1 MNSPRAMPDY
11 RWRAW
16 IALGLML
23 LLFLLLAGRV
33 LSLQVLD
40 VKRGAQ
46 FLQHQGARR
55 TVRTAELPAYRGL
68 ITDRRGEPLAIS
80 TPVISLWADPREL
93 AIDERLG
100 ELARRLDL
108 SPDELAQRVRR
119 YANRRYMYLRRHL
132 APERARD
139 ILALGVP
146 GVRSEREYRRF
157 YPAGEVSAQ
166 LVGMTDLDGRG
177 VAGLELAYD
186 EWLRGRPGRK
196 RYLKD
201 LRGDAVRDI
210 GIVEAARPGRNLKLA
225 IDLRLQYLLHVEL
238 GRAVALTGAEAGVI
252 VTLDPRTGEVL
263 ASASYP
269 YFNPNN
275 RAAMGAALRE
285 SQTRNRALTDVF
297 EPGSIVKPLT
307 LVAALESGRYSPD
320 TLIDTSPGRIRVGP
334 KVLPDPRNYG
344 EISLARVVQKSS
356 QVGITRV
363 SLDIGHEPVWSLFQ
377 RFGLGESTASG
388 FPGERSG
395 LLPRRPRWRPI
406 EQVTLAF
413 GYGLTVTPLQIAR
426 AYAAFAN
433 GGVLPDITLLCR
445 EARAGGGRR
454 VIDTH
459 TARQLREVLH
469 GVTAAGGTA
478 TRARIA
484 GYEVGGKTGTVH
496 KVGNG
501 AYLDDQYVALFAGMA
516 PIAEPRVVT
525 VVVLDRP
532 KGDDYG
538 GSTAAAPVFARV
550 AGETLRLLGVPPEL
564 PALGEGARLLAAGE
578 NPW

>member
-1 MNSPRAMPDY
+1 MPDY

>member
-1 MNSPRAMPDY
+1 
-11 RWRAW
+11 
-16 IALGLML
+16 ML

-93 AIDERLG
+93 AVDERLG

-108 SPDELAQRVRR
+108 SPDELARRVRR
-119 YANRRYMYLRRHL
+119 YANRQYMYLRRHL

-269 YFNPNN
+269 HFNPNN
-275 RAAMGAALRE
+275 RAAMGAALRD

-307 LVAALESGRYSPD
+307 LAAALESGRYSPD
-320 TLIDTSPGRIRVGP
+320 TLIDTSPGRIRVGS

-344 EISLARVVQKSS
+344 QISLARVVQKSS

-363 SLDIGHEPVWSLFQ
+363 SLDIGHEPVWSLFR

-395 LLPRRPRWRPI
+395 LLPRRARWRPI

-501 AYLDDQYVALFAGMA
+501 AYLSDQYVALFAGMA

-564 PALGEGARLLAAGE
+564 PALGEGARLPAAGE

>member
-1 MNSPRAMPDY
+1 MTSSRATPDY
-11 RWRAW
+11 RWRART
-16 IALGLML
+16 ALGLML

-33 LSLQVLD
+33 LSFQVLD
-40 VKRGAQ
+40 MDHGAQ
-46 FLQHQGARR
+46 FLQRQGAER
-55 TVRTAELPAYRGL
+55 TVRSVELPAYRGL

-80 TPVISLWADPREL
+80 TPVITLSADPRKL
-93 AIDERLG
+93 PIDARLE

-108 SPDELAQRVRR
+108 SPDQLEQRVRR

-132 APERARD
+132 APERARE

-186 EWLRGRPGRK
+186 QWLRGRPGRR

-210 GIVEAARPGRNLKLA
+210 GIVEAARPGRNLQLA
-225 IDLRLQYLLHVEL
+225 IDLRLQYFLHAEL
-238 GRAVALTGAEAGVI
+238 SRAVALTGAEAGVI
-252 VTLDPRTGEVL
+252 VTLDSGTGELL
-263 ASASYP
+263 ASVSHP
-269 YFNPNN
+269 HFNPNN
-275 RAAMGAALRE
+275 RAAMGAALRG
-285 SQTRNRALTDVF
+285 SRTRNRALTDVF

-334 KVLPDPRNYG
+334 KVLLDPRDYG
-344 EISLARVVQKSS
+344 TISLARAVQKSS

-363 SLDIGHEPVWSLFQ
+363 SLDIGHEPVWELFR

-433 GGVLPDITLLCR
+433 GGVLPDISLLHR
-445 EARAGGGRR
+445 QAPAGGGRR

-459 TARQLREVLH
+459 TARQVREVLH

-484 GYEVGGKTGTVH
+484 GYAVGGKTGTVH
-496 KVGNG
+496 KVGDG
-501 AYLDDQYVALFAGMA
+501 AYLSDQYVALFAGIA
-516 PIAEPRVVT
+516 PIGRPRVVT

-532 KGDDYG
+532 KGDNYG
-538 GSTAAAPVFARV
+538 GSTAAAPVFARI

-564 PALGEGARLLAAGE
+564 PAVSADARLLAATE
-578 NPW
+578 NAL

>member
-1 MNSPRAMPDY
+1 MSSPRARPDY
-11 RWRAW
+11 RWRAR

-93 AIDERLG
+93 AVDERLG

-108 SPDELAQRVRR
+108 SPDELARRVRR
-119 YANRRYMYLRRHL
+119 YANRQYMYLRRHL

-269 YFNPNN
+269 HFNPNN
-275 RAAMGAALRE
+275 RAAMGAALRD

-307 LVAALESGRYSPD
+307 LAAALESGRYSPD
-320 TLIDTSPGRIRVGP
+320 TLIDTSPGRIRVGS

-344 EISLARVVQKSS
+344 QISLARVVQKSS

-363 SLDIGHEPVWSLFQ
+363 SLDIGHEPVWSLFR

-395 LLPRRPRWRPI
+395 LLPRRARWRPI

-501 AYLDDQYVALFAGMA
+501 AYLSDQYVALFAGMA

-564 PALGEGARLLAAGE
+564 PALGEGARLPAAGE

>member
-1 MNSPRAMPDY
+1 MPDY
-11 RWRAW
+11 RWRAG
-16 IALGLML
+16 IALGLVL

-46 FLQHQGARR
+46 FLQHQGVRR

-119 YANRRYMYLRRHL
+119 YANRQYMYLRRHL

-225 IDLRLQYLLHVEL
+225 IDLRLQYLLHAEL

-269 YFNPNN
+269 HFNPNN

-307 LVAALESGRYSPD
+307 LVAALESGRYAPD
-320 TLIDTSPGRIRVGP
+320 TLIDTSPGRIRVGS

-344 EISLARVVQKSS
+344 AISLARVVQKSS

-363 SLDIGHEPVWSLFQ
+363 SLDIGHEPVWNLFQ

-501 AYLDDQYVALFAGMA
+501 AYLSDQYVALFAGMA

-578 NPW
+578 NPS

>member
-1 MNSPRAMPDY
+1 MPDY
-11 RWRAW
+11 RWRAG
-16 IALGLML
+16 IALGLVL

-46 FLQHQGARR
+46 FLQHQGVRR

-119 YANRRYMYLRRHL
+119 YANRQYMYLRRHL

-225 IDLRLQYLLHVEL
+225 IDLRLQYLLHAEL

-269 YFNPNN
+269 HFNPNN

-307 LVAALESGRYSPD
+307 LVAALESGRYAPD
-320 TLIDTSPGRIRVGP
+320 TLIDTSPGRIRVGS

-344 EISLARVVQKSS
+344 AISLARVVQKSS

-363 SLDIGHEPVWSLFQ
+363 SLDIGHEPVWNLFQ

-395 LLPRRPRWRPI
+395 LLPRRSRWRPI

-501 AYLDDQYVALFAGMA
+501 AYLSDQYVALFAGMA

-578 NPW
+578 NPS